1 MANMELSLPFIAKA
15 RAVPKAVAL
24 FFSLMR
30 NNAVMTPRTF
40 GRLLWIV
47 FLQRTLYLR
56 RFAFRHDGGLL
67 PRTTY
72 EQREISPEQ
81 TQLQLVGLEND
92 MALKVG
98 DPAPDFELPAIAGE
112 RQITMRSRDY
122 LGRQNLVVAFHPL
135 DWTPT

>member
-1 MANMELSLPFIAKA
+1 MCSYRERCICEDSLVK
-15 RAVPKAVAL
+15 
-24 FFSLMR
+24 S
-30 NNAVMTPRTF
+30 
-40 GRLLWIV
+40 LWITA
-47 FLQRTLYLR
+47 RT
-56 RFAFRHDGGLL
+56 DGERSSHL
-67 PRTTY
+67 
-72 EQREISPEQ
+72 Q

-112 RQITMRSRDY
+112 RKITMRSRDY

>member
-1 MANMELSLPFIAKA
+1 MCSYRERCISEDSPFEITMDLATNTA
-15 RAVPKAVAL
+15 TDNERSSP
-24 FFSLMR
+24 
-30 NNAVMTPRTF
+30 
-40 GRLLWIV
+40 
-47 FLQRTLYLR
+47 LR
-56 RFAFRHDGGLL
+56 
-67 PRTTY
+67 
-72 EQREISPEQ
+72 
-81 TQLQLVGLEND
+81 TQLQWVGLEND

>member
-1 MANMELSLPFIAKA
+1 MECVPTENTVSAKIRLST
-15 RAVPKAVAL
+15 
-24 FFSLMR
+24 S
-30 NNAVMTPRTF
+30 
-40 GRLLWIV
+40 
-47 FLQRTLYLR
+47 R
-56 RFAFRHDGGLL
+56 RITATDTAMDSERS
-67 PRTTY
+67 
-72 EQREISPEQ
+72 SPLQ

-98 DPAPDFELPAIAGE
+98 DVAPDFELPAIAGE

>member
-1 MANMELSLPFIAKA
+1 M
-15 RAVPKAVAL
+15 
-24 FFSLMR
+24 
-30 NNAVMTPRTF
+30 
-40 GRLLWIV
+40 

-56 RFAFRHDGGLL
+56 RFAFD
-67 PRTTY
+67 TTVDY
-72 EQREISPEQ
+72 CPGHCHGQREISPEQ

-98 DPAPDFELPAIAGE
+98 DPVPDFELPAVAGE